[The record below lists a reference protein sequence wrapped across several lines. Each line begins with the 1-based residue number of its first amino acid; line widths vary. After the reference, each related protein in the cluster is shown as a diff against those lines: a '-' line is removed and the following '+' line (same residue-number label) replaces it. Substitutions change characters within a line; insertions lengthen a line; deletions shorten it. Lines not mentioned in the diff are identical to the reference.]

1 MIRAIVIYAIRTPI
15 NIMKQEQIKIMKKL
29 GQYEESNPDTP
40 IIIIAKPTEKVK
52 TTPLNIRQLYISVI
66 TQVITQSLK
75 NIVNQY
81 CPIGNETKAIDPD
94 EELYEFEWQTH

>member
-1 MIRAIVIYAIRTPI
+1 
-15 NIMKQEQIKIMKKL
+15 MKKL

-75 NIVNQY
+75 NIVN
-81 CPIGNETKAIDPD
+81 
-94 EELYEFEWQTH
+94 